1 MEELFSFIDNSPL
14 LSTVI
19 GGLIVSL
26 VGVIIARTLGLFEK
40 KSRSAADIENSQ
52 TDFLNLNKKW
62 ASEKRKLISKKA
74 YEFNHSVLK
83 NENVFIND
91 PESMPLLARKEW
103 IPEKPITIE
112 SVQSELV
119 DEVPPSILPRTDI
132 LPLTNENSRFTEYHE
147 AVYNLMKP
155 SIFLNNRHYRLQAI
169 NVEETK
175 VHLSISKEANFY
187 FNKIDYG
194 KTAELEFTDS
204 IRSVNKLTS
213 SGSPTNLLKL
223 PSKSSQK
230 FRCQLL
236 NSLNK
241 KEDFTDTVVL
251 GGVSTLTLI
260 LTKEGTFR
268 FLMHIRSSNQGY
280 AESTRHV
287 VPAGEFQPLNEGN
300 NFSSDTNILYN
311 ILREYA
317 EEIEGHEEFKGE
329 SNKRFDYHSNP
340 ILKRYFEELEKGNFM
355 IFYLGF
361 GLDPFSLQ
369 GEHLTCAVF
378 KEEAFNRLFGANVK
392 TGNDEGEIIS
402 DSNIWGM
409 EFTKENIEDQ
419 YMSNILSAG
428 EAILKLT
435 EKHISFIKDQLKN

>member
-1 MEELFSFIDNSPL
+1 MEELFNFIDSSPL

-26 VGVIIARTLGLFEK
+26 VGVSLAWTFGLFK
-40 KSRSAADIENSQ
+40 KKPGTAADIKDSQ

-74 YEFNHSVLK
+74 FEYNQSILK
-83 NENVFIND
+83 DQNTFISN
-91 PESMPLLARKEW
+91 PEIFPLISKQQW
-103 IPEKPITIE
+103 IPNKPLPIQ
-112 SVQSELV
+112 SVTSELV
-119 DEVPPSILPRTDI
+119 DEIPPSILPRTDI
-132 LPLTNENSRFTEYHE
+132 LPLASANSKFTEYHE
-147 AVYNLMKP
+147 AIYRLMKP

-169 NVEETK
+169 NFEDDSVQI
-175 VHLSISKEANFY
+175 SISKEPNFY

-194 KTAELEFTDS
+194 KTAELEFTDA
-204 IRSVNKLTS
+204 IRSANKMTS
-213 SGSPTNLLKL
+213 SGSPTNLQKL

-230 FRCQLL
+230 FRNQLL
-236 NSLNK
+236 KSLK
-241 KEDFTDTVVL
+241 HIGDFTESVVL

-268 FLMHIRSSNQGY
+268 FLMHIRSSTQGY

-287 VPAGEFQPLNEGN
+287 VPAGEFQPLSEGN

-317 EEIEGHEEFKGE
+317 EEIEGHEEFTGE
-329 SNKRFDYHSNP
+329 SNKRFDYESNP
-340 ILKRYFEELEKGNFM
+340 IFTKYFEELEKGNFKV
-355 IFYLGF
+355 FYLGF

-369 GEHLTCAVF
+369 GEHLTCAIF
-378 KEEAFNRLFGANVK
+378 KEETFNKLFGSKVK

-409 EFTKENIEDQ
+409 EFNKENIEDQ
-419 YMSNILSAG
+419 YRSNILSAG
-428 EAILKLT
+428 EAILKLS
-435 EKHISFIKDQLKN
+435 EKHLSYLKTQLQD

>member
-1 MEELFSFIDNSPL
+1 MEELFNFIDSSPL

-26 VGVIIARTLGLFEK
+26 VGVSLAWTFGLFK
-40 KSRSAADIENSQ
+40 KKPGTAADIKDSQ

-74 YEFNHSVLK
+74 YEFNHTVLK
-83 NENVFIND
+83 NEEDFIND
-91 PESMPLLARKEW
+91 PEAMPLIAKKEW
-103 IPEKPITIE
+103 IPNLPIPIDGVE
-112 SVQSELV
+112 AKLV

-147 AVYNLMKP
+147 AVYELIKP
-155 SIFLNNRHYRLQAI
+155 SVFLNNRHYRLQAI
-169 NVEETK
+169 SFEETK
-175 VHLSISKEANFY
+175 VQLSISKEANFY

-204 IRSVNKLTS
+204 IRSVNNLTS
-213 SGSPTNLLKL
+213 SGSPTNLVKL

-241 KEDFTDTVVL
+241 KEDFADTVIL

-287 VPAGEFQPLNEGN
+287 VPAGEFQPLSEGN
-300 NFSSDTNILYN
+300 NFASDTNLLYN

-329 SNKRFDYHSNP
+329 SNTRFDYQSNP
-340 ILKRYFEELEKGNFM
+340 ILKKYFEELDRGNFK

-369 GEHLTCAVF
+369 GEHLTCAIF
-378 KEEAFNRLFGANVK
+378 KEDTFNRLFGDKVK

-428 EAILKLT
+428 EAILKLS
-435 EKHISFIKDQLKN
+435 ERHLDFFKQQFLN